1 MTSWDID
8 PQGVQTALSATH
20 TAAMPLEQHAKAYG
34 AAVEAVFPEVGDR
47 VAFNLSEFATHFQH
61 AFSDITAQIIASLN
75 GAADATVAYMNGQQ
89 TMALAAQRNS
99 RDAAYKA
106 SEQRRLGPGG
116 QAGAAG
122 AEQAAADA
130 EKESHEPTVV
140 ERAVDSVGEY
150 VGDVFG
156 GGDKTASD
164 KKASDK
170 KASDKKASD

>member
-8 PQGVQTALSATH
+8 PQGVKTALEATH
-20 TAAMPLEQHAKAYG
+20 TAALPMQDHATAYG

-47 VAFNLSEFATHFQH
+47 VAYNLSEFATHYQH
-61 AFSDITAQIIASLN
+61 AFSDITAQVIASLN

-89 TMALAAQRNS
+89 NMALAAQRNS

-106 SEQRRLGPGG
+106 SEERRLAPGG
-116 QAGAAG
+116 PAGAAG
-122 AEQAAADA
+122 SEQAAADA
-130 EKESHEPTVV
+130 EQKSHEPTVV

-156 GGDKTASD
+156 GDG
-164 KKASDK
+164 KKASD
-170 KASDKKASD
+170 